1 MTAYTSLIYRN
12 QRDYMTASTH
22 IFLMTHY
29 HSKIASA
36 LLAGCTWLY
45 LGTIC
50 MQPIRLLSWVKTLFG
65 ALKTVT
71 FGYSREKENC
81 KWPVASFC
89 GLWLLFTSCF
99 NCTDTFSWLGFLLVF
114 VLAD

>member
-1 MTAYTSLIYRN
+1 
-12 QRDYMTASTH
+12 MTASTH

-29 HSKIASA
+29 HSEIASA
-36 LLAGCTWLY
+36 LLAGSMWLY

-50 MQPIRLLSWVKTLFG
+50 MRSIRLLSWVKTLFG

-71 FGYSREKENC
+71 FSYLREKENC
-81 KWPVASFC
+81 KWPVAVF
-89 GLWLLFTSCF
+89 LLPALTVLIL
-99 NCTDTFSWLGFLLVF
+99 FSWLRFLLVF